1 MLIEGTGPRYYRGHG
16 YYERRRYYRHR
27 DWHRGDEYGGANTVG
42 SLYPFRLGGP
52 SIYEY

>member
-1 MLIEGTGPRYYRGHG
+1 VVTAITNVAATTDTEIGTVGTNT
-16 YYERRRYYRHR
+16 
-27 DWHRGDEYGGANTVG
+27 GGANTVG